1 MDLSPAWKTANKRK
15 PSFNA
20 LYKKSM
26 TQHIDRKVKKV
37 VRDPTPEQE
46 EKKQVIF
53 DHSIDLSQI
62 LVPYYME

>member
-1 MDLSPAWKTANKRK
+1 
-15 PSFNA
+15 
-20 LYKKSM
+20 M

-53 DHSIDLSQI
+53 DHSIDLSKI